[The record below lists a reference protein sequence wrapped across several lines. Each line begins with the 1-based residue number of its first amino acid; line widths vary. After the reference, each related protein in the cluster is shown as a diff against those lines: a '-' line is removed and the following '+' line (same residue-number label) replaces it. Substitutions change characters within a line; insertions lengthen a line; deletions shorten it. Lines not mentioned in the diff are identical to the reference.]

1 MRGRTHQADNL
12 NWMCD
17 CFPSGSMPVA
27 GQWVLRDGFAPR
39 VNPRRPNIYF
49 AYRDIFQ
56 QSRDKFFVSF
66 YHRSQE
72 SAKIFDAMKRRV
84 ELAYEQR
91 RKSEAS
97 RLRKTTNINVI
108 RHLERIPLSKNVTL
122 TVEIPNA
129 EHASMME
136 RMEAWCNED
145 SIPQIMQDTGVL
157 IQFPDL
163 MPEVN
168 NAGDYVNR
176 VTLTGPLAN
185 VEQARIRIRNFTP
198 IAISFPLRT
207 LKPNILIKDVKNI
220 IDKAIAEKIIDFPN
234 LEIMVQSS
242 QLPKDSIPSCVVRGT
257 PSHERDICDACAGL
271 HRLLFDAGN
280 DNEHSSAMIY
290 STVMDIPVVQQLA
303 VTGVPDGCLIRMISL
318 ETDAIIYFPTISD
331 HRFGA
336 TVFYLYGSVHAIM
349 RARKYI
355 QGLLPVRLIFDVENN
370 DLLCPVDASNRELF
384 LRDAEH
390 DLTITMK
397 KSRLEGEKITAND
410 TLRNMV
416 IIESGEYNLTNVYAM
431 RRQLLR
437 NHVLKDEPLIV
448 TKDFDF
454 FKKDFKALIARNNQV
469 IVEVSFKIIKKKRNV
484 CSNNSQAKTPSLLY
498 SQLNQN
504 RQPSSLP
511 PVPVI
516 SSPVMNGIAELLP
529 QIHVPQEVLHSSE
542 NENIPLAVAVDG
554 SSASKCTLQIFIVC
568 LSDASIILQ
577 KLLKFQEFSPIH
589 RITGQEK
596 VAEKAVTFSA
606 SPSSIVLKEQNAS
619 DGVNMSVPQF
629 MDLFRRNKNKGIVMI
644 PTDDAEKPSSKIA
657 IPQKMKYIRNI
668 DRTAVG
674 QNFDKHL
681 EGYNFDVATNNANCD
696 LTSKTIPENILKS
709 KYLSEKSSVC
719 TRLFTIIPQSQNL
732 KNSGANVMEDQG
744 NLSVIPQSQN
754 LENSGANVME
764 DQGNLSVIKMIYH
777 WWREVIKDV
786 FYIEPVFS
794 DSTTRAI
801 ASAML
806 QNTPSQWFQSSGIM
820 TAIKSRSAQSS
831 KASSPE
837 KTWQTKKNLPLK
849 SSFTNENY
857 IREYYC
863 DISTDR
869 AKDMPQGISAR
880 ESKEASSDL
889 RLSSL
894 SNNHNTNSA
903 YSISRSNPAQN
914 SSQYRLFHQNKNNTD
929 DAYGYRK
936 DCQSARIRDNTIWG
950 NSRHSSSLFH
960 AHSNNTR
967 EIFSKTYQGR
977 INQNSS
983 QSGDMI
989 RAGRTM
995 KQSTNRSGG
1004 YHSTFSRFQ
1013 STWSLSSG
1021 HSEGKKYSNRAMTHF
1036 HLKRQFLNGAQLKEK
1051 GKDDQRED
1059 ECLSRY
1065 QEQQHGHISDQ
1076 FRKAFINI
1084 SFFLE
1089 SEELKN
1095 NINDVA
1101 SPSVLLI
1108 KTKIYADITEGVDV
1122 VLIDEVQRSQNEQ
1135 SSRSVQQLNSPFN
1148 I

>member
-1 MRGRTHQADNL
+1 MIHILGIIGDLEILRTFWRFFATIVIEQFRRTHQADNL

-17 CFPSGSMPVA
+17 CAPSGSMPIA
-27 GQWVLRDGFAPR
+27 GQWVLRDGFARR
-39 VNPRRPNIYF
+39 VNPRRSNAYF
-49 AYRDIFQ
+49 AHQDIFR
-56 QSRDKFFVSF
+56 QSHDNFFVSF

-91 RKSEAS
+91 RKSEAN
-97 RLRKTTNINVI
+97 RLRKTTNVNVI

-163 MPEVN
+163 MPDVN

-331 HRFGA
+331 NRLGA

-355 QGLLPVRLIFDVENN
+355 QGLLPARLIFDVENN

-384 LRDAEH
+384 LRDTEH

-397 KSRLEGEKITAND
+397 KSRLEGEKITTND

-431 RRQLLR
+431 RHQLLR
-437 NHVLKDEPLIV
+437 NHVLEDEPLIV

-454 FKKDFKALIARNNQV
+454 FEKDFKALIARNNQI
-469 IVEVSFKIIKKKRNV
+469 IVEVSFKIIKKKASPSV
-484 CSNNSQAKTPSLLY
+484 CSKNSQAKTPSLLY

-504 RQPSSLP
+504 RPNSLP

-516 SSPVMNGIAELLP
+516 SSPVITNIAELLP
-529 QIHVPQEVLHSSE
+529 QIHVPQEVLQSSE
-542 NENIPLAVAVDG
+542 NENIPTAVAVDS
-554 SSASKCTLQIFIVC
+554 SSAS
-568 LSDASIILQ
+568 
-577 KLLKFQEFSPIH
+577 QE
-589 RITGQEK
+589 R

-606 SPSSIVLKEQNAS
+606 SPSSILPKEQNTS

-629 MDLFRRNKNKGIVMI
+629 LDLFKRNKNKSIVMI
-644 PTDDAEKPSSKIA
+644 PTDDAEKSSSNIA
-657 IPQKMKYIRNI
+657 IPQKMEYIRNI
-668 DRTAVG
+668 DKTVVG
-674 QNFDKHL
+674 QNFNKHL
-681 EGYNFDVATNNANCD
+681 ERYNLDVATNNANYD
-696 LTSKTIPENILKS
+696 LTSKTIPENLLKS
-709 KYLSEKSSVC
+709 KYLSEKSPVY
-719 TRLFTIIPQSQNL
+719 TQLFTTVPQSQNL
-732 KNSGANVMEDQG
+732 KNPGINVMKDQ
-744 NLSVIPQSQN
+744 
-754 LENSGANVME
+754 
-764 DQGNLSVIKMIYH
+764 
-777 WWREVIKDV
+777 
-786 FYIEPVFS
+786 
-794 DSTTRAI
+794 DSTTIAI

-806 QNTPSQWFQSSGIM
+806 QNSPSQWFQSSGIM
-820 TAIKSRSAQSS
+820 TAIKSKSAQIS

-837 KTWQTKKNLPLK
+837 KIWQTKKNLPLK

-857 IREYYC
+857 IRDYHRG
-863 DISTDR
+863 ISTER
-869 AKDMPQGISAR
+869 GSDMPQEISAR
-880 ESKEASSDL
+880 ESKKASSDL

-894 SNNHNTNSA
+894 SNNHNTNSL
-903 YSISRSNPAQN
+903 YSISRNNPARN
-914 SSQYRLFHQNKNNTD
+914 FSQYRLLHQSKDNTD
-929 DAYGYRK
+929 DAYDYRK
-936 DCQSARIRDNTIWG
+936 DRQSARIRDNTVWE

-960 AHSNNTR
+960 THSNTR

-977 INQNSS
+977 VNQNSS
-983 QSGDMI
+983 RSGDMI
-989 RAGRTM
+989 RGGRTI

-1004 YHSTFSRFQ
+1004 YYSTFSRFQ
-1013 STWSLSSG
+1013 SIWSLSAG
-1021 HSEGKKYSNRAMTHF
+1021 HNEGRRYSNRAMTHF
-1036 HLKRQFLNGAQLKEK
+1036 HLKRQFVNGAQLKE
-1051 GKDDQRED
+1051 GKDDQRD

-1065 QEQQHGHISDQ
+1065 QEEQHGRISDQ
-1076 FRKAFINI
+1076 FRK
-1084 SFFLE
+1084 
-1089 SEELKN
+1089 
-1095 NINDVA
+1095 
-1101 SPSVLLI
+1101 
-1108 KTKIYADITEGVDV
+1108 DITKGVDV
-1122 VLIDEVQRSQNEQ
+1122 LVLIDEVQKSQNEQ
-1135 SSRSVQQLNSPFN
+1135 SSRSVQQLNSPFAQ
-1148 I
+1148 IQAESEQSAKVIAKECRSDG